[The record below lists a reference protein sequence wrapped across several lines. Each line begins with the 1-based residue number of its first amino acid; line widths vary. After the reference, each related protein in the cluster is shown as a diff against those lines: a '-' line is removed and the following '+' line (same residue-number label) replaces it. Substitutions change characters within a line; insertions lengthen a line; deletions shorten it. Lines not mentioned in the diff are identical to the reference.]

1 MNMEYQKTLV
11 IHSIKYPF
19 VEDNMNTVIRFLVNK
34 YEYLLKTMITSIPAD
49 MDVDELDY
57 EPIHDIVE
65 TMLLSYLFPYII
77 TEINSKINVKNL
89 IKNLFKKY
97 IYRISIDLF
106 NTRKDISSKNI
117 KFNEIDLIT
126 KFKCM
131 FSMNES
137 YWDFPVKYFLEKNG
151 KILGK
156 LSSYVYDCHWNKN
169 INEKKKKGLS
179 NKIDKS
185 YKKLTKNFSSFF
197 AYGKYIDIED
207 TYNLTNQF
215 ISNYSKLY
223 PLYFELSKNIESND
237 IIMIIISKA
246 NILDD

>member
-1 MNMEYQKTLV
+1 MNMEYQKSLV

-19 VEDNMNTVIRFLVNK
+19 TEDNMSIVIRFLVNK
-34 YEYLLKTMITSIPAD
+34 YEYLLKTIITSIPI
-49 MDVDELDY
+49 DVDVEELDY

-65 TMLLSYLFPYII
+65 TMLLSYLFPYIK
-77 TEINSKINVKNL
+77 EINSEINVKIL
-89 IKNLFKKY
+89 IQNLFKKY
-97 IYRISIDLF
+97 IYRVSIDLF
-106 NTRKDISSKNI
+106 NKRKDISSKNI
-117 KFNEIDLIT
+117 TFHEADLIT
-126 KFKCM
+126 KFKGM

-137 YWDFPVKYFLEKNG
+137 YWDIPVKSFLENNG

-169 INEKKKKGLS
+169 INERNKKSLS

-185 YKKLTKNFSSFF
+185 YKKLTKNFSYFF
-197 AYGKYIDIED
+197 AYGGYIDIED

-223 PLYFELSKNIESND
+223 SLYFELSKNIESND

-246 NILDD
+246 NILDN